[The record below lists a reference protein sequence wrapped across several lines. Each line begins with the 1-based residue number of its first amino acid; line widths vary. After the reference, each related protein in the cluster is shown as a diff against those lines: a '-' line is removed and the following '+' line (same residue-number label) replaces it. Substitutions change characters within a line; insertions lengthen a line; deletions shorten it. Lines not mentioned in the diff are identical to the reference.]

1 MSCQNMNKAVK
12 LEEIINVFEMQSD
25 DTMVFLNK
33 NNKRSY
39 SDRLILV

>member
-25 DTMVFLNK
+25 DTMMFLNK
-33 NNKRSY
+33 ITGEVIVIDEY
-39 SDRLILV
+39 